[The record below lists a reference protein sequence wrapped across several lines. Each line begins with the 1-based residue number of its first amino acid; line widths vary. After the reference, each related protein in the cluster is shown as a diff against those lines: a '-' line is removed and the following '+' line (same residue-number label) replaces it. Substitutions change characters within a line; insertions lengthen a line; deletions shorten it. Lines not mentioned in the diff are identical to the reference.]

1 MCAWLRT
8 NFSGNGSVVNTIPAA
23 PPLPGAVRWR
33 KKSLYSAEHLLD
45 SRVISSQQTLG
56 PRRKMQVAARRAR
69 WLMLPSVGGV
79 APHFPKF
86 LSASHI
92 CRIAAGRRFVFHNI
106 SVDPPG
112 DLPVFDGKMVLAG
125 SLRVRLDEVLHEHG
139 VCVLDSVFPREWI
152 AARRAA
158 TARAFAECLGL
169 AAGHKD
175 GLSVGMHN
183 GFAEAV
189 QRAKGRYDILYGV
202 NGKSDF
208 MEVDRVLSQVLL
220 QILTCKRVMLF
231 NGLLHADPGCN
242 EQLWHADGEHLFPGS
257 RHVNLPLHCLNVFVP
272 LVDITEDNGGTEFCL
287 GSHRLTGGS
296 PDIVWQDAQHKDRIG
311 CTATPVAF
319 TCRAGSVIMFDYRVL
334 HRGLANN
341 GPQARQVLYFTYAH
355 AWFRDMHNFPVRSL
369 LDAAPPAAAKRSSI
383 SPEPRAIA
391 HRPPPP
397 NMAAGT
403 SSPRAAGSC
412 TAAREALTRGVAGQ
426 TSVWCRHRGRQT
438 LVAGAREIPSA
449 SSRARARQGLR
460 NAGSSCIAG
469 LATAS
474 CRSLMPLRPKELKEL
489 KEGAARSHVRTLA
502 SSCTHTGLHEMPRE
516 AGAGKAGLSAEDV
529 GVLRAEFPGV
539 SRLATAGVVLCDGAG
554 GSQVHSSVAAA
565 MQEQLATRNF
575 NVGAP
580 FPGSEA
586 NLVAWTHAR
595 ETLAAFLNCRAQEL
609 VFGPSATALTFHMA
623 RSLARGH
630 GAWRIGAGDN
640 LVVTELDHACNVGPW
655 EMLARETGA
664 AIRRVR
670 MQASSWTFCQDSVR
684 ANIDEHT
691 KLVAVGA
698 ASNLIGSVHD
708 LRGVVSHARAVG
720 ALSVVDAVHLA
731 PHALLDV
738 EAMGC
743 DLLVCSPYKFFG
755 PHLGVLFVR
764 STLAEA
770 LEPCRVRPASD
781 ELPTYEGCQG
791 SRWELGTQNYEGIAG
806 AAAAVDYIASLAQ
819 RFGGALNHRPGLG
832 AEAAGVGVRDTG
844 SDSAGDSAGGTN
856 PQHQARVKRR
866 QVRHQLSRSWELVQ
880 GHEAALSARFLE
892 GVSAMPHIRLLGK
905 RRVVPAE
912 VPGNAAGNLSPTAT
926 TQTRALPRAE
936 DAGSRYWAL
945 LPTRTPTFAIRVR
958 ASSGLS
964 DLVPA
969 AVADW
974 LQRERGV
981 WCASGNFYA
990 LDLSESLNVE
1000 ASGGVVRLGFL
1011 HYNTLQEVDRVLQA
1025 LEDVSNARL
1034 PSSMPE

>member
-1 MCAWLRT
+1 M
-8 NFSGNGSVVNTIPAA
+8 
-23 PPLPGAVRWR
+23 
-33 KKSLYSAEHLLD
+33 
-45 SRVISSQQTLG
+45 
-56 PRRKMQVAARRAR
+56 RRAR

-86 LSASHI
+86 LSTSHI
-92 CRIAAGRRFVFHNI
+92 CRIATGRRFVFHNI

-152 AARRAA
+152 AARRAT

-169 AAGHKD
+169 ASGHKD

-202 NGKSDF
+202 NGNSDF

-220 QILTCKRVMLF
+220 QILTKRVMLF

-257 RHVNLPLHCLNVFVP
+257 CHVNLPLHCLNVFVP

-311 CTATPVAF
+311 CTVTPVAF

-341 GPQARQVLYFTYAH
+341 GPEARPVLYFTYAH

-369 LDAAPPAAAKRSSI
+369 LDAAPSAAAKRSSI
-383 SPEPRAIA
+383 SPEPRAIT
-391 HRPPPP
+391 HRPPPL
-397 NMAAGT
+397 NIAVGT
-403 SSPRAAGSC
+403 SSPRAAGSWA
-412 TAAREALTRGVAGQ
+412 AARKALTRCVAGQ
-426 TSVWCRHRGRQT
+426 SSVLCRHRGRQT
-438 LVAGAREIPSA
+438 LVAGARKIPSA
-449 SSRARARQGLR
+449 SAWVRPRQGFR
-460 NAGSSCIAG
+460 NAGSSCRAG

-474 CRSLMPLRPKELKEL
+474 CTSPTPLRPTEP
-489 KEGAARSHVRTLA
+489 KEGAARGHVRTLA
-502 SSCTHTGLHEMPRE
+502 SSCTHSGLHDMARE
-516 AGAGKAGLSAEDV
+516 ARAGKASLSAEDV

-586 NLVAWTHAR
+586 NLVAFTHAR
-595 ETLAAFLNCRAQEL
+595 ETLAAFLNCHAQEL

-655 EMLARETGA
+655 EALARETGA
-664 AIRRVR
+664 AIRRVS
-670 MQASSWTFCQDSVR
+670 MEHSSWTLCEDSVR
-684 ANIDEHT
+684 ANIDERT

-708 LRGVVSHARAVG
+708 LRSVISHARAAG
-720 ALSVVDAVHLA
+720 ALSFVDAVHMA

-738 EAMGC
+738 EAIGC

-755 PHLGVLFVR
+755 PHMGVLFVR
-764 STLAEA
+764 RTLAEA

-819 RFGGALNHRPGLG
+819 RFGGALNHWPGLG
-832 AEAAGVGVRDTG
+832 AEGAGVGGCDG
-844 SDSAGDSAGGTN
+844 DSAGDGAVAGGTN
-856 PQHQARVKRR
+856 PQHQTRVKRR
-866 QVRHQLSRSWELVQ
+866 QVRQQLSRSWELVQ

-905 RRVVPAE
+905 RCVVPAE
-912 VPGNAAGNLSPTAT
+912 VPGDAAWDLSPTAT
-926 TQTRALPRAE
+926 THTRALPDDE
-936 DAGSRYWAL
+936 DASSRYWAL
-945 LPTRTPTFAIRVR
+945 LPARTPTFAIRVR
-958 ASSGLS
+958 ASGGLS
-964 DLVPA
+964 DVVPA

-1011 HYNTLQEVDRVLQA
+1011 HYNTMEEVGRVLQA
-1025 LEDVSNARL
+1025 LEDVSSARL
-1034 PSSMPE
+1034 PTL